1 MRRALAVAVIGLALL
16 LPAEASGKGGPV
28 VVRLC
33 GASGCTR
40 VAGEPLLL
48 VSLTGTGPELRPT
61 SVPPAQPFYRLELT
75 NEFDQSWSGFLV
87 PRARAVRIGERW
99 LAVSPGDAAQVRPA
113 TSRVRPFPRPRLSGV
128 LVDGRSVASPAGY
141 LDVYRRLPK
150 AEFPSEEGGWLRIE
164 LRSARPSPWTGPGH
178 DLEYL
183 PSQRVLFRDGE
194 WVQAPAS
201 LADRLESDAGL
212 RSGSWSWWPLSAA
225 LAAAATAALAALALR
240 RTLRARRRAAIA

>member
-1 MRRALAVAVIGLALL
+1 VA
-16 LPAEASGKGGPV
+16 E
-28 VVRLC
+28 
-33 GASGCTR
+33 
-40 VAGEPLLL
+40 EPTLL
-48 VSLTGTGPELRPT
+48 VALGGTGPELRLT
-61 SVPPAQPFYRLELT
+61 SVPPAQPYYRLGLR

-87 PRARAVRIGERW
+87 PRARAVRIGQKW
-99 LAVSPGDAAQVRPA
+99 YAVSAEDAAQLRPA
-113 TSRVRPFPRPRLSGV
+113 TGRVRPFLPPTPSGV
-128 LVDGRSVASPAGY
+128 LVDGRRAAAPAGY

-150 AEFPSEEGGWLRIE
+150 AEFPSEEDGWLRIE

-212 RSGSWSWWPLSAA
+212 RSGGWSWWPLAAA

-240 RTLRARRRAAIA
+240 RTFRTRRRAAIA